1 MKIAIPLL
9 NENRPMH
16 AGHAPRFALVNV
28 DPVEKKILSREDLD
42 TPPHRPGLLP
52 HWLADHGVTVIVAT
66 GLGRSAVQLF
76 TELGIQVVL
85 GAAMDSP
92 ENLVDAYLKNRFR

>member
-9 NENRPMH
+9 NEKMPLH

-28 DPVEKKILSREDLD
+28 DPVKKKILSREDLD
-42 TPPHRPGLLP
+42 TPPHQPGLLP
-52 HWLADHGVTVIVAT
+52 HWLAEHGVTVIITT

-92 ENLVDAYLKNRFR
+92 ENLVDAYLKNLSH